1 MIAINR
7 STTVLK
13 ADPRRVILL
22 FNSLGIGTYT
32 TENRAEKLIQ
42 RVLKL
47 TEEEVEIMHS
57 ELLLEFNHRHK
68 DLSSAFLK
76 FYGNICDLVPL
87 NLGLSEKKKLL
98 LGAHFAKEYSIQSAA
113 LFNPSI
119 VPHPNQENLEEGE
132 KRFIISLRSVGEGH
146 ISSIEFREGIIS
158 KEGEVT
164 LDKTTPFSIHSD
176 KDLSVSYNRE
186 QLKERAT
193 TISNFDTSILDAL
206 PNDFTY
212 QDYKVALQAKIFN
225 TYDADAQKFLFDF
238 MDTNYNLIADTGA
251 PLCERVIFPSA
262 KGESMGMEDVRFVEF
277 THENGRK
284 EFIGTYTAYDGH
296 KITPQLI
303 MTEDFIHFQIR
314 TMFGKAVSDKGFA
327 LFPEKINGKFVM
339 TARQGGEDITIM
351 ESDDLYFWN
360 EYKVIMTPQYNWGLV
375 QQGNCGSPLK
385 TEKGWLLLTHAVG
398 PLRKYVISAIL
409 LDLEQPQKIIG
420 KLQSPLISPKEEER
434 EGYVPNVVYS
444 CGAMIHNDH
453 LIIPYAMSDSATSF
467 ATVSVAEILRNM
479 TYEITN

>member
-13 ADPRRVILL
+13 ADPSRVILL

-32 TENRAEKLIQ
+32 TENRAEKVIQ

-47 TEEEVEIMHS
+47 TEEEVEIMYG
-57 ELLLEFNHRHK
+57 ELLREFNHRHK

-76 FYGNICDLVPL
+76 FYGSICDLVPL
-87 NLGLSEKKKLL
+87 NLELSEKRKLL

-164 LDKTTPFSIHSD
+164 LDKITPFSIHSD
-176 KDLSVSYNRE
+176 KDLSISYNKE
-186 QLKERAT
+186 QLKDRAT
-193 TISNFDTSILDAL
+193 TISNFDTSIFDAL

-212 QDYKVALQAKIFN
+212 QDYEVAFQAKLFN
-225 TYDADAQKFLFDF
+225 AYDADAQKFLFDF
-238 MDTNYNLIADTGA
+238 MDTNYNLIADTGV

-262 KGESMGMEDVRFVEF
+262 KGEAMGMEDVRFVEF
-277 THENGRK
+277 KYENGRK

-314 TMFGKAVSDKGFA
+314 TMFGNAVSDKGFA

-351 ESDDLYFWN
+351 ESDDLYYWN

-409 LDLEQPQKIIG
+409 LDMEQPQKIIG

-479 TYEITN
+479 KYESTN

>member
-7 STTVLK
+7 SKTVLK
-13 ADPRRVILL
+13 ADPKRVILL

-32 TENRAEKLIQ
+32 TKNRAEDLVQ

-47 TEEEVEIMHS
+47 TEAEIEIMYRD
-57 ELLLEFNHRHK
+57 LLREFNHRHK

-76 FYGNICDLVPL
+76 FYGHIVDLVPTDL
-87 NLGLSEKKKLL
+87 QLSKEKKLL

-119 VPHPNQENLEEGE
+119 VPHPNQENLGEGE

-158 KEGEVT
+158 INGEVT
-164 LDKTTPFSIHSD
+164 LDDITPFTTHSD
-176 KDLSVSYNRE
+176 KDHSISYNKD
-186 QLKERAT
+186 QLKLRAAT
-193 TISNFDTSILDAL
+193 NSNFDTSIFEAL
-206 PNDFTY
+206 PSDFTY
-212 QDYKVALQAKIFN
+212 LDYKAALEAKVFN
-225 TYDADAQKFLFDF
+225 EYDADTHRLLFDF
-238 MDTNYNLIADTGA
+238 IDTNYNLVADTES
-251 PLCERVIFPSA
+251 PLSERVIFPSA

-277 THENGRK
+277 THEDGQK

-303 MTEDFIHFQIR
+303 LTEDFIHFKIR
-314 TMFGKAVSDKGFA
+314 TMYGKAVSDKGFA

-339 TARQGGEDITIM
+339 TARQGGEDLTIM
-351 ESDDLYFWN
+351 ESDDLYYWD
-360 EYKVIMTPQYNWGLV
+360 EYKVIMTPQFTWGLV

-385 TEKGWLLLTHAVG
+385 TEQGWLLLTHAVG
-398 PLRKYVISAIL
+398 PLRKYVISAVF
-409 LDLEQPQKIIG
+409 LDLEQPEKIIG
-420 KLQSPLISPKEEER
+420 KLNFPLISPNEDER

-453 LIIPYAMSDSATSF
+453 LIIPYAMSDSASSF
-467 ATVSVAEILRNM
+467 ATVSVSEILKNM
-479 TYEITN
+479 KA

>member
-7 STTVLK
+7 SKTVLK
-13 ADPRRVILL
+13 ADPKRVILL

-32 TENRAEKLIQ
+32 TKNRAEDLVQ

-47 TEEEVEIMHS
+47 TEAEIEIMYRD
-57 ELLLEFNHRHK
+57 LLREFNHRHK

-76 FYGNICDLVPL
+76 FYGHIVDLVPTDL
-87 NLGLSEKKKLL
+87 QLSKEKKLL

-119 VPHPNQENLEEGE
+119 VPHPNQENLGEGE

-158 KEGEVT
+158 INGEVT
-164 LDKTTPFSIHSD
+164 LDDITPFTTHSD
-176 KDLSVSYNRE
+176 KDHSISYNKD
-186 QLKERAT
+186 QLKLRAAT
-193 TISNFDTSILDAL
+193 NSNFDTSIFEAL
-206 PNDFTY
+206 PSDFTY
-212 QDYKVALQAKIFN
+212 LDYKAALEAKVFN
-225 TYDADAQKFLFDF
+225 EYDADTHRLLFDF
-238 MDTNYNLIADTGA
+238 IDTNYNLVADTES
-251 PLCERVIFPSA
+251 PLSERVIFPSA

-277 THENGRK
+277 THEDGRK

-303 MTEDFIHFQIR
+303 LTEDFIHFKIR
-314 TMFGKAVSDKGFA
+314 TMYGKAVSDKGFA

-339 TARQGGEDITIM
+339 TARQGGEDLTIM
-351 ESDDLYFWN
+351 ESDDLYYWD
-360 EYKVIMTPQYNWGLV
+360 EYKVIMTPQFTWGLV

-385 TEKGWLLLTHAVG
+385 TEQGWLLLTHAVG
-398 PLRKYVISAIL
+398 PLRKYVISAVF
-409 LDLEQPQKIIG
+409 LDLEQPEKIIG
-420 KLQSPLISPKEEER
+420 KLNFPLISPNEDER

-453 LIIPYAMSDSATSF
+453 LIIPYAMSDSASSF
-467 ATVSVAEILRNM
+467 ATVSVSEILKNM
-479 TYEITN
+479 KA

>member
-7 STTVLK
+7 STTVFK
-13 ADPRRVILL
+13 ADPKRVILL
-22 FNSLGIGTYT
+22 YNSLGIGTYT
-32 TENRAEKLIQ
+32 TKNRAEGLVQ
-42 RVLKL
+42 RVLRL
-47 TEEEVEIMHS
+47 TEEEVAVMYR

-68 DLSSAFLK
+68 KLSAAFLK
-76 FYGNICDLVPL
+76 FYNNIVDLVPSGL
-87 NLGLSEKKKLL
+87 QLSENRKLL

-119 VPHPNQENLEEGE
+119 VPHPNQENLGEGE

-158 KEGEVT
+158 KAGEVT
-164 LDKTTPFSIHSD
+164 LDNITPFTTLCD
-176 KDLSVSYNRE
+176 KDLSTIYKKD

-193 TISNFDTSILDAL
+193 AISDFDTRIFNAL

-212 QDYKVALQAKIFN
+212 LDYKAALEAKVFN
-225 TYDADAQKFLFDF
+225 DYDAEAQKFLFDF
-238 MDTNYNLIADTGA
+238 MDTNYDLLADKEA
-251 PLCERVIFPSA
+251 PLCERVIFPNA
-262 KGESMGMEDVRFVEF
+262 KGEAMGMEDVRFVEF
-277 THENGRK
+277 THESGRK

-327 LFPEKINGKFVM
+327 LFPEKINGKYVM
-339 TARQGGEDITIM
+339 SARQGGEDLTIM
-351 ESDDLYFWN
+351 ESDDLYHWD
-360 EYKVIMTPQYNWGLV
+360 EYKVIMTPQFSWGLV

-385 TEKGWLLLTHAVG
+385 TEEGWLLLTHAVG
-398 PLRKYVISAIL
+398 PLRKYMISAIL
-409 LDLEQPQKIIG
+409 LDLEQPEKIIG
-420 KLQSPLISPKEEER
+420 MLNFPLLSPNEEER

-444 CGAMIHNDH
+444 CGAMIHNEQ
-453 LIIPYAMSDSATSF
+453 LIIPYAMSDSASSF
-467 ATVSVAEILRNM
+467 ATVSVAAILKHM
-479 TYEITN
+479 KI